1 MSVNDKTVIFHLRPS
16 PSSSQQGPTPSVR
29 LNYGG
34 FNKNLNTLSL
44 SSNLEMWCLLAA
56 AAFSPVGNRETID
69 FHNPN
74 IQLHYIDQE
83 IFSKMK
89 YLSPGVLLCIDGQ
102 IVIMTI

>member
-1 MSVNDKTVIFHLRPS
+1 MEDSTKILTRCHCPAIWKCGVFWL
-16 PSSSQQGPTPSVR
+16 QQHSAQW
-29 LNYGG
+29 
-34 FNKNLNTLSL
+34 
-44 SSNLEMWCLLAA
+44 EHI
-56 AAFSPVGNRETID
+56 ETID